1 MEAVLFCSG
10 APGCCQSHH
19 RVAVATGA
27 PQGCPRDTPTT
38 PAGQGDVMAE
48 VPPCSDCWSHSK
60 ETTDHVLL
68 KCPTFVVHQ
77 ANLASRYRDLGLP
90 SDTASALLFLTGP
103 NASKA
108 LWSLLTF
115 LEDTGLDGYC

>member
-19 RVAVATGA
+19 RVAAATGA

-38 PAGQGDVMAE
+38 FAGQGDFLTAE

-68 KCPTFVVHQ
+68 ECPTFVVHQ

-90 SDTASALLFLTGP
+90 SDTANQAYSQEDCLM
-103 NASKA
+103 
-108 LWSLLTF
+108 
-115 LEDTGLDGYC
+115 LEEQPVWTTVAKLCR